1 MAYDRK
7 KIFEQA
13 KNEAKNKKL
22 IWIEEIIAFIPISKF
37 SFYEFFP
44 IGSNEYN
51 ELKAIIEDNKINLK
65 ASMRKKWYESENATL
80 QVALMKLIG
89 SHEER
94 QILCNSDITTKG
106 EPINQQ
112 PIIVEHV
119 AAGLPVTT
127 EELPNESQ

>member
-1 MAYDRK
+1 MTYDRK

-13 KNEAKNKKL
+13 KEEAKNKKL
-22 IWIEEIIAFIPISKF
+22 IWIEEIVAFIPCDKTT
-37 SFYEFFP
+37 FYRFFP
-44 IGSNEYN
+44 VECNEYH
-51 ELKAIIEDNKINLK
+51 ELKAIIEENKINLK

-127 EELPNESQ
+127 EEEPNESQ